1 MSVLKE
7 IEVEDGRSTDRL
19 WWCLAGLV
27 GLISLWLPQLLQAE
41 PARVTQVVISESAL
55 FFTGSLI
62 GCLRP
67 DRVWRWGAASLVAV
81 ALRDV
86 ALLAVDPR
94 LAGIGNQ
101 AIGFY
106 MLANSPLYL
115 IHMLFVLAGAYVGTF
130 TMCEQLQ

>member
-7 IEVEDGRSTDRL
+7 IELEDNRSSDRM
-19 WWCLAGLV
+19 WWSMAALV

-55 FFTGSLI
+55 FFTGALI
-62 GCLRP
+62 GSLRP
-67 DRVWRWGAASLVAV
+67 DRVWRWGAASLLAV
-81 ALRDV
+81 ALRDL

-101 AIGFY
+101 AIGLY
-106 MLANSPLYL
+106 LLANSPLYL
-115 IHMLFVLAGAYVGTF
+115 IHMLFVLAGAYVGTY
-130 TMCEQLQ
+130 TMREQVQ

>member
-7 IEVEDGRSTDRL
+7 IGMEDERSTDRL
-19 WWCLAGLV
+19 WWCMAGLV

-55 FFTGSLI
+55 FFTGALI

-81 ALRDV
+81 ALRMWHCWRWIPGWRASV
-86 ALLAVDPR
+86 TRRSVSICLPTR
-94 LAGIGNQ
+94 RC
-101 AIGFY
+101 
-106 MLANSPLYL
+106 
-115 IHMLFVLAGAYVGTF
+115 T
-130 TMCEQLQ
+130 